1 MSTGTHSPYAT
12 KPWAPSHCIVFETGV
27 ALPSAAC
34 APATLHAI
42 HPVQVVEVLEVSA
55 PS

>member
-12 KPWAPSHCIVFETGV
+12 KPWAPSHRIVLRIGV

-34 APATLHAI
+34 APAALHAI
-42 HPVQVVEVLEVSA
+42 NPVQVVEVLEVSA